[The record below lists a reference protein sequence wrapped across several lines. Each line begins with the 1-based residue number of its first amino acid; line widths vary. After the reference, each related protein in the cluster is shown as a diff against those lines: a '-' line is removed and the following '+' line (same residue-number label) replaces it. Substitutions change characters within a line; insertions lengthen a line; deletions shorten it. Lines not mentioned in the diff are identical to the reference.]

1 MQPYATYASLLH
13 HLDDLGRPVRVLAA
27 APDGSPLVAVRT
39 GGDRLPAVLITA
51 GSHSTEHAGV
61 RAAVEL
67 IERLQ
72 TEHQVYIVP
81 SRDPVGLGG
90 FGHALALGLG
100 VEPEFDG
107 YEELDDLL
115 RGAGDI
121 VYEEPGLLLALAGE
135 FGYAVCPPGEGRAH
149 AQWVA
154 YNRLLALA
162 REAPETLAA
171 LRGRRVFMTPAQP
184 EVEGSGDFGRAYTL
198 VVSPDGE
205 VLHLNRFHDT
215 PWAPTEPRAI
225 CRLLA
230 EVRPGISFDLH
241 ESELMG
247 DHYWL
252 SARAQADRVSQEWE
266 ERAARATIQA
276 IADHGATLAD
286 DDDVLGGVPLEQTWF
301 RRSETGVYWLD
312 AQVRGEGLNLMDFA
326 SRHYGMAFGT
336 EMGMHGAFAHRVEL
350 GVLTVQSAVA
360 VFAERHR

>member
-1 MQPYATYASLLH
+1 MGIFVTYASLLEE
-13 HLDDLGRPVRVLAA
+13 LDRLARPVRVLAA

-39 GGDRLPAVLITA
+39 GGERLPAVLITA

-61 RAAVEL
+61 SAAVAL
-67 IERLQ
+67 IERLE
-72 TEHQVYIVP
+72 TDHQVYVVP
-81 SRDPVGLGG
+81 CRDPVGLGG
-90 FGHALALGLG
+90 YAHALALGLG
-100 VEPEFDG
+100 VAPEFSG

-115 RGAGDI
+115 RSAGEVAVD
-121 VYEEPGLLLALAGE
+121 EEGLLLVQIGE
-135 FGYAVCPPGEGRAH
+135 YGYVMCPSSTARPH
-149 AQWVA
+149 AQWTA
-154 YNRLLALA
+154 YNRLLALS
-162 REAPETLAA
+162 RERPEVLVPF
-171 LRGRRVFMTPAQP
+171 RGRRVYMTPAQP
-184 EVEGSGDFGRAYTL
+184 GVEGTGDFDRAYTL

-252 SARAQADRVSQEWE
+252 SARAQADAELQQWE
-266 ERAARATIQA
+266 ERAARATIA
-276 IADHGATLAD
+276 AVAASGATLAG

-312 AQVRGEGLNLMDFA
+312 AQLRGEGLNLMDYV
-326 SRHYGMAFGT
+326 SRQYGLAFGT
-336 EMGMHGAFAHRVEL
+336 EMGMHGHFERRVDL
-350 GVLTVQSAVA
+350 GVLTVQTAVS
-360 VFAERHR
+360 VFAERYR